1 MISLKED
8 TGDVM
13 QGRVPGLQS
22 EPGSRVKCYKAGRH
36 CTALNTLSRFR
47 STKVKGKTQDCV
59 GTFFCF
65 LYCNSVLQV
74 TKEHSL
80 YSVMIETYRQPKTN
94 NVKPSR

>member
-47 STKVKGKTQDCV
+47 TTKVKGKTQDCV
-59 GTFFCF
+59 GIFW
-65 LYCNSVLQV
+65 QV
-74 TKEHSL
+74 TKEHSF
-80 YSVMIETYRQPKTN
+80 YGVMIETYRQAETN